1 MRCGKPLCAMFLL
14 LLVAACSAQAAEV
27 DLLGGASATAGVRW
41 TPAFFVHA
49 AGSPADDG
57 HAHWEP
63 VVSVGGIGSRQVTGE
78 NFDHTVFLA
87 AAGARYG
94 GSNGLFFSEQIAA
107 TNTRTDALSS
117 RFEFMTSLG
126 WQHGHFIALVRH
138 ISNAHLLGGG
148 RNLGET
154 MALVGVRFRG

>member
-1 MRCGKPLCAMFLL
+1 MRCGKPLFSMLL
-14 LLVAACSAQAAEV
+14 LLLAVACSAQAADF

-41 TPAFFVHA
+41 TPALFA
-49 AGSPADDG
+49 DIAGLPPDDG
-57 HAHWEP
+57 HAHWAP
-63 VVSVGGIGSRQVTGE
+63 VASVGGIDSRQVAGE
-78 NFDHTVFLA
+78 DFNHTVFLA